1 MTLVGQTIH
10 GYKFLEGIAVGGFS
24 EVYKA
29 HHLETGQNVAIKRI
43 NSDKVI
49 DGKATERFEIEAG
62 VITQLND
69 SHIPPVYDN
78 WHYDNWHDESG
89 HFMVMKWMANG
100 SLRRHIDAGGMRDLP
115 TIIKW
120 IVQIGSALQT
130 THDAGLIHRDVKPDN
145 IMFDEAYNAY
155 LADFGLAKDTTR
167 DQPLTQI
174 GWKLGSQAYS
184 SPEQIS
190 NEGEATPQS
199 DIFAFGV
206 TIFETLT
213 ATHPFIDDSADNIRW
228 MIKALRDPMPLVHF
242 MYPEIPAEIDDVLQ
256 KATQKD
262 PADRYQSVKEM
273 VTAFQQFDKPVELSA
288 TSDEPLP
295 PSIPVEIPDALPAK
309 KGIFGRL
316 FGRS

>member
-10 GYKFLEGIAVGGFS
+10 GYRFLEGIAVGGFS

-29 HHLETGQNVAIKRI
+29 HRLETGQEVAIKRI
-43 NSDKVI
+43 NSDKVT
-49 DGKATERFEIEAG
+49 DGKATERFKIEAG
-62 VITQLND
+62 VITQLNNP
-69 SHIPPVYDN
+69 HIPPVYDN
-78 WHYDNWHDESG
+78 WHDKNG
-89 HFMVMKWMANG
+89 HFMVMKWMPNG
-100 SLRRHIDAGGMRDLP
+100 SLRRHIHAGGMRDLP

-120 IVQIGSALQT
+120 VEQIGSALQT

-145 IMFDEAYNAY
+145 IMLDEAHNAY

-190 NEGEATPQS
+190 NDGEVTPQS

-213 ATHPFIDDSADNIRW
+213 ATHPFIDGSADNIRW
-228 MIKALRDPMPLVHF
+228 MVKALRDPMPLAHF
-242 MYPEIPAEIDDVLQ
+242 IYPEIPTEIDDVLQ

-273 VTAFQQFDKPVELSA
+273 VTAFQQFDAPVELSTA
-288 TSDEPLP
+288 SDEPLS
-295 PSIPVEIPDALPAK
+295 PSIPVEVPDASSPK